1 MYFSFN
7 HKTGA
12 EHVHFT
18 SVTYSSSSDDDGDSD
33 ISYESHGGESSIVN
47 SNTRSSGFDEF

>member
-18 SVTYSSSSDDDGDSD
+18 SVTSSSNSDDDGDSD
-33 ISYESHGGESSIVN
+33 ISYESHDGESSIAN